1 LSTELDR
8 AYEVLGVKPGV
19 SDRELKAA
27 HRDLAKVWHPDR
39 FVHDPRLQEK
49 AQEKLK
55 EINEAYEQLISR
67 HKRRVTPP
75 PRTSRQA
82 SRNTQ
87 AAPDSGRVAVR
98 RGVGWHWW
106 IAAFAVFALVFVFT
120 TKTLVRK
127 LEPPP
132 VESAQL
138 EEPIPAPIEQAPT
151 TTRPDARQTVRNRED
166 NSLAPAPQPATESAP
181 ATNEAVVAVATVTV
195 LIDPKSGLL
204 ATSSC
209 PVKSRMTYPSGSE
222 PHGYCNIDHITKPEK
237 KPGIKNLAKRISDID

>member
-1 LSTELDR
+1 MSTELDR

-39 FVHDPRLQEK
+39 FAHDPRLQEK

-75 PRTSRQA
+75 PPSQPRRRAQT
-82 SRNTQ
+82 
-87 AAPDSGRVAVR
+87 PDTVSVPVR

-106 IAAFAVFALVFVFT
+106 IAAPLAIFAVVFAFT
-120 TKTLVRK
+120 IRTLTREH
-127 LEPPP
+127 EPHPA
-132 VESAQL
+132 ESAQL
-138 EEPIPAPIEQAPT
+138 EEPIEQAPT
-151 TTRPDARQTVRNRED
+151 TTRPDASHTVRNRDD
-166 NSLAPAPQPATESAP
+166 NNLAPAAEPATEP
-181 ATNEAVVAVATVTV
+181 VATDEAVVTVPTVTV
-195 LIDPKSGLL
+195 SIDPESGLL
-204 ATSSC
+204 ATPSC

-222 PHGYCNIDHITKPEK
+222 PHGYCNIRHVVKPEK
-237 KPGIKNLAKRISDID
+237 KTGLKGLAKRISEID

>member
-1 LSTELDR
+1 LDR

-75 PRTSRQA
+75 PPRTSRHA
-82 SRNTQ
+82 Q
-87 AAPDSGRVAVR
+87 AADTARVTVK

-106 IAAFAVFALVFVFT
+106 IAVPFAVFALVFALTVN
-120 TKTLVRK
+120 TLVR
-127 LEPPP
+127 EPQPPP
-132 VESAQL
+132 AESAQL
-138 EEPIPAPIEQAPT
+138 QESIDQAPTT
-151 TTRPDARQTVRNRED
+151 TTRPDASHTVRNRD
-166 NSLAPAPQPATESAP
+166 NDLAPAPEAP
-181 ATNEAVVAVATVTV
+181 AEPAPSNEAVAPVPTVTV
-195 LIDPKSGLL
+195 SIDPESGLL
-204 ATSSC
+204 ATPAC

-222 PHGYCNIDHITKPEK
+222 PHGYCNINHVVKPEK
-237 KPGIKNLAKRISDID
+237 KTGLKGLAKRISEID